1 MVAVVQSLVVSHSCN
16 PMDCSPPG
24 SSVHGILQ
32 ARILEWVAI
41 YFFRG
46 SSCLGIMATIVNN
59 NIYLKFA
66 RRVDL
71 KGNHTHRSAHM
82 HTHTVTMGGDGYVT

>member
-1 MVAVVQSLVVSHSCN
+1 MDCN
-16 PMDCSPPG
+16 PSG
-24 SSVHGILQ
+24 SSVHWSLQ

-71 KGNHTHRSAHM
+71 KGNHTHTSTHM
-82 HTHTVTMGGDGYVT
+82 HTHAHMYTHTVTTGGDGYVT